1 LDKYVNTYIW
11 VKNIQIY
18 QMTQIINQ
26 EFLELIHN
34 TKIKFTVIL
43 GSGFHHQGL
52 GEHSMLSN
60 WSALLSRLTTTNKLT
75 GKFTLDFESIV
86 IDNCKAN
93 SDEPFKRAHEVEK
106 QLLDRLAKLIQNEQ
120 KYVGENLDSFSYPD
134 LFSGNKI
141 SDVVSLNFDT
151 LPEKFFLQKIE
162 GSEKFNESSFHLR
175 TKENKLSDS
184 FMTQNTSFEKYQNQS
199 GHIIRFWHPHGTIDN
214 PKHMVLGISNY
225 SKLVSALTR
234 IRNHYKANE
243 NYNLPNKELTW
254 FSKIVQN
261 PVLILGSSMSNFEW
275 AMWSAIVYKYR
286 NFAKPTTKHNFYP
299 IFQMMEIKHGD
310 QLKNDWIQPLFTD
323 MSYEK
328 QWAELENLLKEK

>member
-1 LDKYVNTYIW
+1 
-11 VKNIQIY
+11 
-18 QMTQIINQ
+18 MINP
-26 EFLELIHN
+26 ELN
-34 TKIKFTVIL
+34 ELLNDPKIKFTVIL
-43 GSGFHHQGL
+43 GSGFHREGL
-52 GEHSMLSN
+52 GDYSILSN
-60 WSALLSRLTTTNKLT
+60 WSALLSRLTTTNNLT
-75 GKFTLDFESIV
+75 GKFTLDFEAIV
-86 IDNCKAN
+86 LDKCKAN
-93 SDEPFKRAHEVEK
+93 SDEPLKRAHEVEK

-151 LPEKFFLQKIE
+151 LPEKFFLHKIE
-162 GSEKFNESSFHLR
+162 SSEKYNESSFHIR

-184 FMTQNTSFEKYQNQS
+184 FITQNTSFEKYQNQS

-225 SKLVSALTR
+225 SKLVSALTK

-243 NYNLPNKELTW
+243 DYDLPNKELTW
-254 FSKIVQN
+254 FSRIVQN
-261 PVLILGSSMSNFEW
+261 PVLILGASMSQMEW
-275 AMWSAIVYKYR
+275 AMWTAVVYKFR
-286 NFAKPTTKHNFYP
+286 NYARSKREGFFP

-323 MSYEK
+323 MSYDK
-328 QWAELENLLKEK
+328 QWEQLKKIFAKKINSTK

>member
-1 LDKYVNTYIW
+1 
-11 VKNIQIY
+11 
-18 QMTQIINQ
+18 MTQIINQ
-26 EFLELIHN
+26 EFQELIRDP
-34 TKIKFTVIL
+34 KIKFTVIL
-43 GSGFHHQGL
+43 GSGFHRQGL
-52 GEHSMLSN
+52 GDYSILSN
-60 WSALLSRLTTTNKLT
+60 WSALLSRLITTNNLT
-75 GKFTLDFESIV
+75 GKFTLDFETI
-86 IDNCKAN
+86 ILDNCKAN
-93 SDEPFKRAHEVEK
+93 SDEPLKRAHEVEK

-151 LPEKFFLQKIE
+151 LPEKFLLQKIE
-162 GSEKFNESSFHLR
+162 SSEKYNESSFHLR

-184 FMTQNTSFEKYQNQS
+184 FITQNTSFEKYQNQS

-225 SKLVSALTR
+225 SKLVFALTK

-243 NYNLPNKELTW
+243 DYNLPNKELTW
-254 FSKIVQN
+254 FSKIVKN
-261 PVLILGSSMSNFEW
+261 PVLVLGASMSDFEW
-275 AMWSAIVYKYR
+275 AMWSAFVHKYR
-286 NFAKPTTKHNFYP
+286 NFAKPTYKQYFYP
-299 IFQMMEIKHGD
+299 IFQMIEVKSEN
-310 QLKNDWIQPLFTD
+310 QEKNPWIQPLFTD